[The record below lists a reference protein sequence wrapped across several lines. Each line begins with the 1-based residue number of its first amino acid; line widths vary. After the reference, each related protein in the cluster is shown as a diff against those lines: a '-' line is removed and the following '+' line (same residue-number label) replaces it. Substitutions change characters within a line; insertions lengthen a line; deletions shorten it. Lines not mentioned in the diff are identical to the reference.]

1 MSYTT
6 IGRMSLAT
14 DTPTDVV
21 AHDLDDDLPPDTC
34 RVGLELKFAVTEAKA
49 GKLLV
54 SLRNMLEPDPYGGPN
69 GEYEVM
75 SLYLDTPELD
85 AYHRTV
91 EHKWRVR
98 RYGSSERLFAELKAK
113 PESGRV
119 VKRRTEFAA
128 DQLARLVDRDGPA
141 KWFSKQI
148 SRNNLS
154 TTRLVGYRRNA
165 FVGEIE
171 GEPMRITLDCDI
183 VAVEATELVMP
194 AQIHDGMPLGVDRI
208 LEVKF
213 ANDMPKQMA
222 TTLEKLELL
231 AGSFSKYR
239 QAIELL

>member
-1 MSYTT
+1 MST
-6 IGRMSLAT
+6 AT
-14 DTPTDVV
+14 DTSTDAAVG
-21 AHDLDDDLPPDTC
+21 DLADDDLPPDTC

-49 GKLLV
+49 EQ
-54 SLRNMLEPDPYGGPN
+54 MLESLSSLLDPDPYGGPN

-75 SLYLDTPELD
+75 SLYLDTPDLD

-98 RYGSSERLFAELKAK
+98 RYGSSETLFAELKAK

-119 VKRRTEFAA
+119 VKRRTEFPA
-128 DQLARLVDRDGPA
+128 DQIAKLVDRDGPA

-148 SRNNLS
+148 SRNNLA

-165 FVGEIE
+165 FVGDID
-171 GEPMRITLDCDI
+171 GEPMRVTLDRDI
-183 VAVEATELVMP
+183 VGVQATELEIP
-194 AQIHDGMPLGVDRI
+194 DRIRDGVPLGMNRI

-213 ANDMPKQMA
+213 ANDMPKRLA
-222 TTLEKLELL
+222 ATLEKLELL
-231 AGSFSKYR
+231 SGSFSKYR